1 MPFFFPLKYK
11 VGNNTPRADGLN
23 LPMGLHIGGLC
34 PGFSLFCPAVIQTI
48 MRPGSRGS
56 FYTTPPLVQTP
67 ADLSVLYSC
76 GFHDLDNGAISP
88 LLCVCCCFSAGRR
101 APTEG
106 GRSGWQDPGTQGYG
120 WPS

>member
-1 MPFFFPLKYK
+1 MPFFFPLKSK
-11 VGNNTPRADGLN
+11 VGNNTPRADGLK

-88 LLCVCCCFSAGRR
+88 LLCVCCCF
-101 APTEG
+101 
-106 GRSGWQDPGTQGYG
+106 
-120 WPS
+120 